1 MAFFDFNVGTSLPNG
16 LVEYEENSS
25 TLFEGKLKATSENTL
40 LYEDSTTPNANG
52 SIELTVK
59 IGGNA
64 LNASTGATFRQS
76 DEGNY
81 LFAGINK
88 DGNLRLLKFQNGSAS
103 VIGAQYAIPSFSPN
117 NEYTFKVSF
126 FGDLISVGYDGEVRV
141 SVTEEF
147 NQTVSRSGL
156 RIGDVKNEIDNVSFF
171 DADGNLT
178 EVAAVGSAPVIS
190 DTGNQTEIVYVGEGI
205 PAYTITASDAE
216 DGDLTSSIYD
226 DGSVIDPNSVGQQSI
241 TYYVQDSDL
250 NITSYTKTFN
260 VVTRP
265 VISFPADIRNP
276 MELKVGQTFVLP
288 TARFHD
294 PDNFAYGEVTGQGW
308 SGTGSAGTQTVTYNY
323 TNPDGSEALE
333 VALEINV
340 VEVTT
345 ITSTYPFTMLQ
356 EYAGE
361 TVTIDGYE
369 LTYFENSDGS
379 SFGYGFADEQRVES
393 SGTKAATNDTFAPQE
408 VAMIKLPFDSAA
420 MAEKIRVY
428 VEVEMSGPV
437 DGTEIQL
444 GFSKI
449 RNAEKYRM
457 RRYFGSETK
466 AILEFDMIP
475 FDSDHFR
482 IGFVGNG
489 NDPDKMIVDDNPYF
503 NTALS
508 TEVFIPI
515 HVKFGNT
522 DGGVTLTKVDAYA
535 IVGPAKFNKNG
546 SFLNGRDRV
555 DIIPF
560 AENDPLNLP
569 LPSNLVVREPVMTY
583 NRDVQNF
590 DHFEATAG
598 SDYVTVG
605 QTDGVRVG
613 DLIAVF
619 RQTHSVIASDPSFES
634 EGARVGAIQVA
645 KTLEIFGK
653 DVKVKA
659 VVDGTTLQL
668 SRPALINYKST
679 DDGVDYLKR
688 FYGLVTLTAENA
700 SILIGQDNDSWD
712 TSLITGKSYPGNKAT
727 AYNGMKQVYYCKST
741 DPIERFNY
749 SRLVTPNNW
758 IFPIPD
764 DADTTTAYGEAI
776 IDGWFEMPTP
786 VEYDG
791 TFNSANNADRN
802 VIFITPDKRY
812 AISVYLANPQNGDG
826 HYTCGRVSCWDM
838 SQYSIPDIL
847 FKENLKDSGESAST
861 RASSISMA
869 AGFIRKEEA
878 DLIQYSG
885 YDTDE
890 KIDADMAVARNA
902 IKHAITYVPASPVL
916 QSLNYMND
924 LGLQVSY
931 FSHESYVIEPIIS
944 DAGTGYAVGDV
955 CYLGCDDLVDTV
967 EATRFVVQAV
977 GDNGEILKVFT
988 THTGQHKINCG
999 KPNHAPYETSGNGTG
1014 ATFDT
1019 SSYISQSTTPL
1030 KSAAYPATIVDG
1042 NNAQTG
1048 LYAGSNPMGG
1058 VCTIRPS
1065 LDIHNAFKAK
1075 LKARIATSGEPQYS
1089 DSYEFYAV
1097 LCAIEKYG
1105 LIPCDTSTG
1114 TSVMFAIDARMT
1126 EQQKD
1131 SFFNNASAVYRN
1143 AIALRNYLVPVDNYT
1158 PTHALA
1164 PEDILPVLK
1173 LDGDDNLDVTS
1184 EWSDTGAHSYT
1195 RLYGDKTV
1203 TANPPFSPQIAG
1215 AQTLSYQYTDRSG
1228 STSNVV
1234 QRSVNNVDASTGN
1247 VPPTANAGPDQS
1259 VAAATQFMLDGTG
1272 SQDTDGTIVEW
1283 RWTQTE
1289 GDPVTLNLEDPARPT
1304 ATSPSKT
1311 TSQRLTF
1318 QLITVDDEGAESS
1331 PGTVNIDVAAFAVS
1345 EMLKLLDTRTWEVE
1359 NDGSVQAFEGR
1370 SNREAFRFK
1379 VTPSDG
1385 IQTSAEGY
1393 FLFDQPGVHAVEVIS
1408 TPTSKISSID
1418 DPHMIRGD
1426 VIAARIGDLQTDEN
1440 GNLILTFVLYVTDDK
1455 DGLVMTAKVIEPYQ
1469 KASYFRKQG

>member
-1 MAFFDFNVGTSLPNG
+1 MAFFDFTG
-16 LVEYEENSS
+16 
-25 TLFEGKLKATSENTL
+25 
-40 LYEDSTTPNANG
+40 ANG
-52 SIELTVK
+52 SPIPDFFTVENGTAE
-59 IGGNA
+59 IQNNRMA
-64 LNASTGATFRQS
+64 FTGAGSWKVSYPANMEDTQTVEMFSTTGDSSGSWYLRYIDS
-76 DEGNY
+76 ANFLGLSFSYGDDEIRLY
-81 LFAGINK
+81 QYE
-88 DGNLRLLKFQNGSAS
+88 DGAYSQLAKADFTLSSNTLNVFEAETTSSRIILRHGAEEVLNHSTTKYNTATKSGLGGGSAAANWKVDS
-103 VIGAQYAIPSFSPN
+103 LLTSPAGGA
-117 NEYTFKVSF
+117 V
-126 FGDLISVGYDGEVRV
+126 
-141 SVTEEF
+141 
-147 NQTVSRSGL
+147 
-156 RIGDVKNEIDNVSFF
+156 
-171 DADGNLT
+171 
-178 EVAAVGSAPVIS
+178 PVINDS
-190 DTGNQTEIVYVGEGI
+190 GSQTETVYKGE
-205 PAYTITASDAE
+205 PVPSYTITATDAE
-216 DGDLTSSIYD
+216 EGDVTDRVVSSGSFDTSETGIQ
-226 DGSVIDPNSVGQQSI
+226 SVTYSV
-241 TYYVQDSDL
+241 TDSEG
-250 NITSYTKTFN
+250 NRATYTKTIN

-265 VISFPADIRNP
+265 VISLPADIRNP

-288 TARFHD
+288 VARFHD

-308 SGTGSAGTQTVTYNY
+308 SGTGSEGTQTVTYNY

-340 VEVTT
+340 VAVPTV
-345 ITSTYPFTMLQ
+345 TSTYPFTMLQ
-356 EYAGE
+356 EYAGD

-379 SFGYGFADEQRVES
+379 SFGYGFANEQRVES
-393 SGTKAATNDTFAPQE
+393 TGTRTATNDSFAPQE

-420 MAEKIRVY
+420 MADKIRVY

-449 RNAEKYRM
+449 RNAEKYRI

-482 IGFVGNG
+482 IGLVGNG
-489 NDPDKMIVDDNPYF
+489 NDPDKMIIDDNDYF

-535 IVGPAKFNKNG
+535 VVGPAQFNKNG

-560 AENDPLNLP
+560 ADDDPLNLP
-569 LPSNLVVREPVMTY
+569 LPSNFVVREPVMTY

-590 DHFEATAG
+590 DHFATTAG

-605 QTDGVRVG
+605 QTEGVRVG
-613 DLIAVF
+613 DLVAVF
-619 RQTHSVIASDPSFES
+619 QQTHSVIASDPIFES
-634 EGARVGAIQVA
+634 DGGRLGGIRVA

-668 SRPALINYKST
+668 SRPALVSYKST
-679 DDGVDYLKR
+679 DDPVDYLKR

-700 SILIGQDNDSWD
+700 SILIGQNNDDWA
-712 TSLITGKSYPGNKAT
+712 TSLITGKSYSGNKAT

-791 TFNSANNADRN
+791 TFNSANNSDRN

-812 AISVYLANPQNGDG
+812 AISVYLANPKNGNG

-999 KPNHAPYETSGNGTG
+999 QPNHAPYETSGNGTG

-1030 KSAAYPATIVDG
+1030 KAAAYPATIVDG

-1048 LYAGSNPMGG
+1048 LYAGSSPMGG

-1065 LDIHNAFKAK
+1065 LDIHNAFKTK

-1131 SFFNNASAVYRN
+1131 SFFNNANAVYRN
-1143 AIALRNYLVPVDNYT
+1143 AISLRSYLVPVDNYT
-1158 PTHALA
+1158 PTHSLA
-1164 PEDILPVLK
+1164 SEDMLPVLEIN
-1173 LDGDDNLDVTS
+1173 GDDNLDVDS
-1184 EWSDTGAHSYT
+1184 EWTDVGAHAYT
-1195 RLYGDKTV
+1195 RLYGDKTI
-1203 TANPPFSPQIAG
+1203 TANPPFSPQTAG

-1228 STSNVV
+1228 VTSSLV
-1234 QRSVNNVDASTGN
+1234 QRSVTNVDVSTVN
-1247 VPPTANAGPDQS
+1247 MPPIADAGPDQS
-1259 VAAATQFMLDGTG
+1259 LAAGARVQLNATLSTDPEDGAISQFGWEQVDNGADAVVLEFANTATPEFTAPSSLTAQVLEFRVQAQDSEGATSTDTVIINVAALEENAILSTMETLDFELVTQGNLVAYKGRANREVMQLKPSSTSGIV
-1272 SQDTDGTIVEW
+1272 TDGGYLDVSQNGIAKVEII
-1283 RWTQTE
+1283 
-1289 GDPVTLNLEDPARPT
+1289 A
-1304 ATSPSKT
+1304 
-1311 TSQRLTF
+1311 
-1318 QLITVDDEGAESS
+1318 
-1331 PGTVNIDVAAFAVS
+1331 
-1345 EMLKLLDTRTWEVE
+1345 
-1359 NDGSVQAFEGR
+1359 DG
-1370 SNREAFRFK
+1370 K
-1379 VTPSDG
+1379 
-1385 IQTSAEGY
+1385 
-1393 FLFDQPGVHAVEVIS
+1393 
-1408 TPTSKISSID
+1408 KISSENSDSIKID
-1418 DPHMIRGD
+1418 GVRIL
-1426 VIAARIGDLQTDEN
+1426 ARLGDLDIPTSGRDR
-1440 GNLILTFVLYVTDDK
+1440 ITPTFIIVLYVGSDTR
-1455 DGLVMTAKVIEPYQ
+1455 GLVV
-1469 KASYFRKQG
+1469 ASNETVGYKPLSYRVEDAA